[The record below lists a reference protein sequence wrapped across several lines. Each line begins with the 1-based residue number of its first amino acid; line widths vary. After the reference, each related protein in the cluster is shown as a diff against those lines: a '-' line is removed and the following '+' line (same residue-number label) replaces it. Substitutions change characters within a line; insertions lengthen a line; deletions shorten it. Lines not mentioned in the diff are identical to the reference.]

1 VSNSYTG
8 WIKKRLE
15 EVRGKWVEE
24 LSNVMW
30 THRTTKRRSIG
41 ETPFALAYGVE
52 VVIPLEIELPTI
64 RTTEFDSKT
73 NEANLM
79 KDLHLLEER
88 HDMALIRLAP
98 YQQQLK
104 KGYDNN
110 VKPRSFQFGNLA
122 NTRNANAWKL
132 GSNWEGPYK
141 VVSFVGVGSYRLED
155 MDGKSVPKPW
165 NICNLKKYFF

>member
-1 VSNSYTG
+1 
-8 WIKKRLE
+8 
-15 EVRGKWVEE
+15 
-24 LSNVMW
+24 MW
-30 THRTTKRRSIG
+30 THKTTKRRSIG

-64 RTTEFDSKT
+64 RTTKFDSKV

-88 HDMALIRLAP
+88 HDMAVIRLAS

-110 VKPRSFQFGNLA
+110 V
-122 NTRNANAWKL
+122 
-132 GSNWEGPYK
+132 
-141 VVSFVGVGSYRLED
+141 
-155 MDGKSVPKPW
+155 
-165 NICNLKKYFF
+165 